1 MLDHDRGGLWV
12 GQQPLKLRPLSIQ
25 PDANLGDDFGDLQP
39 FPGRPS
45 GHTGDLPIQ
54 IGTLIMRRH
63 PCVDHR
69 AAGQA
74 VRKLDD
80 DRA

>member
-1 MLDHDRGGLWV
+1 MLDHDRGRLRV
-12 GQQPLKLRPLSIQ
+12 GQQLPKLRPLAIQ
-25 PDANLGDDFGDLQP
+25 PGADLGDDFGDLQP
-39 FPGRPS
+39 FLGRPS

-63 PCVDHR
+63 PRVDHR
-69 AAGQA
+69 AAGPA
-74 VRKLDD
+74 VGKLDD